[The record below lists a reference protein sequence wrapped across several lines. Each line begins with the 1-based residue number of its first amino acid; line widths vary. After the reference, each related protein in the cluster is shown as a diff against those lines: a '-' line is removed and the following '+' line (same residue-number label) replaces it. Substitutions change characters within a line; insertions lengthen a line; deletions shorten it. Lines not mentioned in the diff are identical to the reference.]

1 VLRYTMSVEAFF
13 KWFQAKAGLKA
24 HEPQKLVVFG
34 AGYAEVNG
42 EYTFASRN
50 STTNI
55 EGTDTPVDAPIYA
68 RKGRWD
74 GNDVLFVI

>member
-1 VLRYTMSVEAFF
+1 MSVEAFF

-55 EGTDTPVDAPIYA
+55 EGTEMTFCSLSHAWKPSLEVVSVGSSRSI
-68 RKGRWD
+68 
-74 GNDVLFVI
+74 V